1 MVPSFTKDESENV
14 KKIQTAVNAIMDPA
28 IDKVVIGQ
36 ATMADWDKAV
46 QDAIKA
52 GAPDLEK
59 IYNEAEAP
67 RVEHCRSP
75 CNDSSASAGSGLW
88 RPYRG

>member
-1 MVPSFTKDESENV
+1 M

-59 IYNEAEAP
+59 IYNEAEA
-67 RVEHCRSP
+67 
-75 CNDSSASAGSGLW
+75 
-88 RPYRG
+88 RG

>member
-1 MVPSFTKDESENV
+1 MPSFTAEESEDL
-14 KKIQTAVNAIMDPA
+14 KKIQTDVNAIMDPA

-52 GAPDLEK
+52 GAPGSGEDLQ
-59 IYNEAEAP
+59 
-67 RVEHCRSP
+67 RGRSP
-75 CNDSSASAGSGLW
+75 RLE
-88 RPYRG
+88 